1 MKKMNRIILLFFLLS
16 YLYPQ
21 TLKKELPAEGPI
33 DIIERLGD
41 IIALDAEFLNEKGE
55 SVLLKDFFYK
65 DIPTIITLNYF
76 ECPMLCGLVLNGVG
90 NSIEKINLK
99 PGDEYQIITISI
111 DPKESYKLANKKKN
125 NYMKQYNIENLD
137 ENWTFLTGTY
147 DNIKKVTDSIGFI
160 YSYNYRIE
168 EYIHPAAITIVSSEG
183 IITRYLYNSFYPPRD
198 LKLALLESGEG
209 KIGSLPD
216 MLLLSCFTWDPNEN
230 KYTLFAF
237 NFMRVGGILT
247 LIFIGLM
254 LYNYWRKDHYLIG
267 D

>member
-1 MKKMNRIILLFFLLS
+1 MKKANRIILLFFLLS

-76 ECPMLCGLVLNGVG
+76 ECPMLCSLILNGLG
-90 NSIEKINLK
+90 DSIQKMNLD
-99 PGDEYQIITISI
+99 PGDEYQIITIDI
-111 DPKESYKLANKKKN
+111 NPYESYQLANQKKN
-125 NYMKQYNIENLD
+125 NYIKEYNIDNLD
-137 ENWTFLTGTY
+137 ENWVFLTGTH
-147 DNIKKVTDSIGFI
+147 DNIKKITDSLGFI
-160 YSYNYRIE
+160 YYYDRIRD
-168 EYIHPAAITIVSSEG
+168 EYMHPAALTIVSPEG
-183 IITRYLYNSFYPPRD
+183 MISRYLYGIQFIEKD
-198 LKLALLESGEG
+198 LKLALLESAEG
-209 KIGSLPD
+209 KIGSTLD
-216 MLLLSCFTWDPNEN
+216 KIILSCYRYDPYKNT
-230 KYTLFAF
+230 YTIFAT
-237 NFMRVGGILT
+237 NIMRIGGIFT